1 MGAARAR
8 MGGTSGCSGG
18 AVECAGA
25 LERNARPA
33 AGEVKGGQGGSRS
46 LASSSRPRTL
56 ALPRPLPRPDRPEAP
71 RQRPPL
77 PLPRS
82 AARVTLTC
90 TLHPHRA
97 PLVREHALQR
107 PRHAHPVSSLPP
119 SLPPTLPPPLPHPR
133 PRNAPL
139 TPEPVHL
146 QLRHLALV
154 RPHPRPER
162 HPRPEE
168 PRPAEAVERPVE
180 PPRRLH
186 VPHVCLDV
194 PHVHLCVPDL
204 SRWRRRGAA
213 PTSLTFPPPPPRPLA
228 DSPILLGQAV
238 KAGNIG
244 FNMNKGLI
252 YLPRDLP
259 TS

>member
-1 MGAARAR
+1 MPRTYDQTDPR
-8 MGGTSGCSGG
+8 
-18 AVECAGA
+18 
-25 LERNARPA
+25 RPA
-33 AGEVKGGQGGSRS
+33 NALPYRFP
-46 LASSSRPRTL
+46 ASSSTL
-56 ALPRPLPRPDRPEAP
+56 PGPSLSHLLP
-71 RQRPPL
+71 
-77 PLPRS
+77 PRS